1 MRVIGL
7 MSGTSYDA
15 IDAAAADIRIDGDTL
30 VLTPL
35 GMVSEPYSGELR
47 AAVAAAVPP
56 ASTTVGQICQLDT
69 EIGQAFAAVAA
80 RANAELCGG
89 SAELISSHGQT
100 MFHWVE
106 GAQVKGTLQLG
117 QPAWIAEKT
126 GCTVVSDLRSRDVAT
141 GGQGA
146 PLVSAFDVL
155 WLNGRTSGSVA
166 LNLGGI
172 ANVTAP
178 GGAPTSTAEG
188 AAVPIAFDT
197 GPANALIDAAVGEF
211 TAGEQWFDLGGAL
224 GAAGTPNVDLLAQLL
239 SEPYYAQP
247 APKSTGKE
255 LFHRDYLLAALR
267 GYESLSL
274 ADIVATL
281 TALTARTVADSVKA
295 LAATEVVVSGGGTK
309 NPTLMAML
317 RDELGDIA
325 LVSSDELGVTSDIKE
340 ALAFAVLGYLTAHGL
355 PGSIASCTGARHAS
369 VLGSLTP
376 GSRGLPRITSVP
388 SAPKTMR
395 IEAL

>member
-15 IDAAAADIRIDGDTL
+15 IDAAAADIRIDGGDTL

-80 RANAELCGG
+80 RANEELCGG

-178 GGAPTSTAEG
+178 GGVPTSTADG

-197 GPANALIDAAVGEF
+197 GPPANALIDAAVSEF
-211 TAGEQWFDLGGAL
+211 TAGGAVVRSRRCS
-224 GAAGTPNVDLLAQLL
+224 GRSGHTERR
-239 SEPYYAQP
+239 S
-247 APKSTGKE
+247 
-255 LFHRDYLLAALR
+255 
-267 GYESLSL
+267 
-274 ADIVATL
+274 
-281 TALTARTVADSVKA
+281 ARTTTERTV
-295 LAATEVVVSGGGTK
+295 LRAARSQEHRQGIVPSGLPTRRTAGGLRILVSGRHRRDTDCTDRPDRRRFRQSAGGYRSGGVRRWHQE
-309 NPTLMAML
+309 P
-317 RDELGDIA
+317 DVDGD
-325 LVSSDELGVTSDIKE
+325 
-340 ALAFAVLGYLTAHGL
+340 
-355 PGSIASCTGARHAS
+355 
-369 VLGSLTP
+369 
-376 GSRGLPRITSVP
+376 
-388 SAPKTMR
+388 AP
-395 IEAL
+395 

>member
-106 GAQVKGTLQLG
+106 GSQVRGTLQLG
-117 QPAWIAEKT
+117 QPAWIAEET

-178 GGAPTSTAEG
+178 GGARRRRQTVPRNRLPST
-188 AAVPIAFDT
+188 
-197 GPANALIDAAVGEF
+197 
-211 TAGEQWFDLGGAL
+211 
-224 GAAGTPNVDLLAQLL
+224 
-239 SEPYYAQP
+239 P
-247 APKSTGKE
+247 AP
-255 LFHRDYLLAALR
+255 
-267 GYESLSL
+267 
-274 ADIVATL
+274 
-281 TALTARTVADSVKA
+281 
-295 LAATEVVVSGGGTK
+295 
-309 NPTLMAML
+309 P
-317 RDELGDIA
+317 
-325 LVSSDELGVTSDIKE
+325 
-340 ALAFAVLGYLTAHGL
+340 
-355 PGSIASCTGARHAS
+355 
-369 VLGSLTP
+369 
-376 GSRGLPRITSVP
+376 
-388 SAPKTMR
+388 MR
-395 IEAL
+395 